1 MITDKYIVKRRRRDR
16 VRKSIRKLVNGT
28 PERPRMI
35 IVRSNKFLY
44 TQVVDDRNGNVLAAA
59 TTLEKDLRAKLK
71 STKDREAA
79 KLMGQ
84 VIAERL
90 KAKKINSV
98 VFDRGVCMYSGRVK
112 VFADAARE
120 SGIQF

>member
-1 MITDKYIVKRRRRDR
+1 MFTEKYIAKGRRRDR

-71 STKDREAA
+71 STKDKEAA

-84 VIAERL
+84 IIAERL
-90 KAKKINSV
+90 KAKKITRV
-98 VFDRGVCMYSGRVK
+98 VFDRGVCMYAGRVK

-120 SGIQF
+120 GGIQF

>member
-1 MITDKYIVKRRRRDR
+1 MITPKYIVKNRRRDR
-16 VRKSIRKLVNGT
+16 VRQSIRKQINGT

-44 TQVVDDRNGNVLAAA
+44 TQVVDDRNGNVLVSA
-59 TTLEKDLRAKLK
+59 TTLEKELRTKLK
-71 STKDREAA
+71 STKDKEAA

-90 KAKKINSV
+90 KAKKITSV
-98 VFDRGVCMYSGRVK
+98 VFDRGVCMYAGRVK

-120 SGIQF
+120 SGIKF

>member
-1 MITDKYIVKRRRRDR
+1 MITPKYIVKNRRRDR
-16 VRKSIRKLVNGT
+16 VRQSIRKQINGT

-44 TQVVDDRNGNVLAAA
+44 TQVVDDRNGNVLVSA

-71 STKDREAA
+71 STKDKEAA

-90 KAKKINSV
+90 KAKKITSV
-98 VFDRGVCMYSGRVK
+98 VFDRGVCMYAGRVK

-120 SGIQF
+120 SGIKF

>member
-1 MITDKYIVKRRRRDR
+1 MITEKYIVKQRRRDR
-16 VRKSIRKLVNGT
+16 VRKSIRKVVNGT

-59 TTLEKDLRAKLK
+59 TTMEKELRSKLK
-71 STKDREAA
+71 STKDKDAA

-84 VIAERL
+84 VIAQRL
-90 KAKKINSV
+90 KAKKITNV

>member
-1 MITDKYIVKRRRRDR
+1 MITEKYIVKRRRRDR
-16 VRKSIRKLVNGT
+16 VRKSIRKQINGT
-28 PERPRMI
+28 AEKPRLI

-71 STKDREAA
+71 STKDRDAA
-79 KLMGQ
+79 KLMGR

-90 KAKKINSV
+90 KAKKITSV
-98 VFDRGVCMYSGRVK
+98 VFDRGVCMYAGRVK

-120 SGIQF
+120 GGIQF